1 METIV
6 DLYSDKKG
14 EISRFLGKFYK
25 NNISIQND
33 LKWEKVFE
41 NPVEMADIIGAF
53 IDNKDLYKINMW
65 VSLDRGAFINVTE
78 NNADKLIRYLY
89 ERYPY

>member
-1 METIV
+1 MGTIV
-6 DLYSDKKG
+6 NLYSDENG
-14 EISRFLGKFYK
+14 EIEKFLTKFYK
-25 NNISIQND
+25 KKVLLSNS
-33 LKWEKVFE
+33 LKWEKIFN
-41 NPVEMADIIGAF
+41 NPVEMADIVGTF